1 MELFLKTDRLGLQKL
16 TMQHLAQV
24 KSVLQDE
31 EIMFFSASGVKSDS
45 EVKDYIIHSM
55 SDYQEGYGQYAAYE
69 LATGEFIGVAGYF
82 SFLYEEH
89 ADLEINYRLLRSYR
103 GKGYASEMAKE
114 LADYA
119 LEELGYQRVFGLV
132 DHRNIASRKVL
143 EKAGMRSLGEY
154 YYHERKTL
162 LYRRDKKV

>member
-1 MELFLKTDRLGLQKL
+1 
-16 TMQHLAQV
+16 
-24 KSVLQDE
+24 
-31 EIMFFSASGVKSDS
+31 
-45 EVKDYIIHSM
+45 M

-89 ADLEINYRLLRSYR
+89 ADLEINYRLLRTYR

-119 LEELGYQRVFGLV
+119 LEKLGYQRVFGLV

-162 LYRRDKKV
+162 LYRRDEKA